1 MDIEQSPGASRKRY
15 QILSGERDARGHKLL
30 SMVERVPDPARPNDP
45 GKDSPTGPVALTAP
59 EPDFW
64 GAAKRAGFT
73 WVREDFRMFW
83 RREMA

>member
-1 MDIEQSPGASRKRY
+1 MTAPRKRY
-15 QILSGERDARGHKLL
+15 QICTGERNEEGHKLL

-64 GAAKRAGFT
+64 AAAKRAVLLWNGVFT
-73 WVREDFRMFW
+73 VG
-83 RREMA
+83 AS